1 MFPKHLKTK
10 SDEDLTI
17 REANATDAS
26 ALIEY
31 MNQVIGESDFLTFGV
46 GDFDKTIEEEEKI
59 INAHSNVENKI
70 FLVATIEEKIVGVLN
85 VGANSKP
92 RMRHIG
98 EFGITVRKDHWGKG
112 IGSHLIKEMLEWA
125 KSSHIIR
132 KINLTVQI
140 DNETAVVLYKKFGF
154 EIEGTIRRDFY
165 VNGKFCDAYVMGILI
180 D

>member
-17 REANATDAS
+17 REANTTDAS

-70 FLVATIEEKIVGVLN
+70 FLVATIEEKKSVKV
-85 VGANSKP
+85 S
-92 RMRHIG
+92 
-98 EFGITVRKDHWGKG
+98 RKDIDLHNN
-112 IGSHLIKEMLEWA
+112 A
-125 KSSHIIR
+125 
-132 KINLTVQI
+132 NLAAACLVQ
-140 DNETAVVLYKKFGF
+140 
-154 EIEGTIRRDFY
+154 Y
-165 VNGKFCDAYVMGILI
+165 VNTKSVT
-180 D
+180 